1 MTETDSTGPK
11 RSRRDPEA
19 RRRAIV
25 QAAAELL
32 MGSGDLTH
40 RQVAERA
47 GVPLGAT
54 TYYFAT
60 LGELREAALAQLAD
74 SLNNHLARIADEVA
88 AANGDATVLAGQ
100 LHAYL
105 SDVEQVRADAAL
117 YSSAAQD
124 PALRHLALRW
134 FDGFI
139 QLTAALTDPTTA
151 RNIAVYVEGASL
163 HATLTGKPLDLPTLT
178 SALTALLR
186 AEGEGA

>member
-1 MTETDSTGPK
+1 MTETDSTGAT

-19 RRRAIV
+19 RRRGIV
-25 QAAAELL
+25 QAAADLL
-32 MGSGDLTH
+32 MESGDLTH

-54 TYYFAT
+54 TYYFAS

-74 SLNNHLARIADEVA
+74 RLNDDLARITHEVA
-88 AANGDATVLAGQ
+88 AANGDVAVLAAQ

-105 SDVEQVRADAAL
+105 SDVDQVRADAAL
-117 YSSAAQD
+117 YTSAAQD

-134 FDGFI
+134 FDGFV
-139 QLTAALTDPTTA
+139 QLTSAWTDPSTA
-151 RNIAVYVEGASL
+151 RNIAVFIDGASL

-178 SALTALLR
+178 SGLKALLR
-186 AEGEGA
+186 TEDEEA